1 MRSVPL
7 RTCQVWN
14 VVRPPWNSQFHPFAS
29 TKRETWSGPA
39 VVVHWIDPK
48 PGQHLSKTLKLKKKN
63 KLQYISIYIYIYK
76 NIQYK
81 YIYILF
87 LLYTFLTYSSSAAM
101 LPYRFLE
108 DLNTGPLR
116 GATQVGVAYPSSP
129 SMTILLISR
138 IIGLHYLHIQSVAS
152 NENENA
158 MYP

>member
-14 VVRPPWNSQFHPFAS
+14 VVRPPWNSQFHPRLDE
-29 TKRETWSGPA
+29 KRNLIRARSGRPLDRPQTWTAFVESFET
-39 VVVHWIDPK
+39 
-48 PGQHLSKTLKLKKKN
+48 LKKN
-63 KLQYISIYIYIYK
+63 KLQYILIYIYIYK

-81 YIYILF
+81 YIYILY